1 MYLHLHLRI
10 GRRQQSSPSYDDG
23 GRMITAVDAEDRAT
37 SYTYDAVSRRTTVTD
52 PRGITVTSVFDD
64 AGQLIAQ
71 TSPNENRTFS

>member
-1 MYLHLHLRI
+1 MV
-10 GRRQQSSPSYDDG
+10 S
-23 GRMITAVDAEDRAT
+23 AVDAEDRAT